1 MMGEKNKSQSQLPP
15 ATKLIFHC
23 HGGGFVAQS
32 SKSHELYLREWAVAL
47 DIPIFSVDYSL
58 APGKQIIPIFDI
70 FPIPTQSDRI
80 LTRTGYSHVCSNSV
94 SN

>member
-1 MMGEKNKSQSQLPP
+1 MMGEKNNGQSQLPP

-47 DIPIFSVDYSL
+47 DIPIVSVDYSL
-58 APGKQIIPIFDI
+58 APGECKHQCFNKQVLS
-70 FPIPTQSDRI
+70 TTTT
-80 LTRTGYSHVCSNSV
+80 L
-94 SN
+94 